1 MNNKIIKDF
10 FNSVALTYTHDDSI
24 EIEELLDSLKLE
36 RFPRILDI
44 GCGKGII
51 SDKLLKR
58 NKGEV
63 IAIDLSDK
71 MIDLAKEA
79 NPNSKVKF
87 INIDF
92 YEFEDEKPFDMIIC
106 FDAYPHFLDVENF
119 VEKAASLIRKDGE
132 LIIAHDIGRSA
143 LNEHHARHAMTVSRL
158 LKDPINEAECFEK
171 YFKVVLANEGNNYYH
186 IFLKRL

>member
-1 MNNKIIKDF
+1 MDNQKIRDF
-10 FNSVALTYTHDDSI
+10 FNSVAITYTHDDSI
-24 EIEELLDSLKLE
+24 AIEELLDSLRLE

-106 FDAYPHFLDVENF
+106 FDAYPHFMDVENF
-119 VEKAASLIRKDGE
+119 VEKAASLIKKDGE

-143 LNEHHARHAMTVSRL
+143 LNEHHARHAVAVSRL
-158 LKDPINEAECFEK
+158 LKDPINEAKCFEK

>member
-1 MNNKIIKDF
+1 MDNQKIRDF
-10 FNSVALTYTHDDSI
+10 FNSVAITYTHDDSI
-24 EIEELLDSLKLE
+24 AIEELLDSLRLE

-79 NPNSKVKF
+79 NPNTKVKF

-106 FDAYPHFLDVENF
+106 FDAYPHFMDVENF
-119 VEKAASLIRKDGE
+119 VEKAASLIKKDGE

-143 LNEHHARHAMTVSRL
+143 LNEHHARHAVAVSRL
-158 LKDPINEAECFEK
+158 LKDPINEAKCFEK

>member
-1 MNNKIIKDF
+1 MDNQKIRDF
-10 FNSVALTYTHDDSI
+10 FNSVAITYTHDDSI
-24 EIEELLDSLKLE
+24 AIEELLDSLRLE
-36 RFPRILDI
+36 RFPRVLDI

-79 NPNSKVKF
+79 NPNTKVKF

-106 FDAYPHFLDVENF
+106 FDAYPHFMDVENF
-119 VEKAASLIRKDGE
+119 VEKAASLIKKDGE

-143 LNEHHARHAMTVSRL
+143 LNEHHARHAVAVSRL
-158 LKDPINEAECFEK
+158 LKDPINEAKCFEK